1 MNCFRFVRTHH
12 VLNREYEI
20 HYILRFKYNFIEARG
35 GKSVFDKVSSVIA
48 TIHGTTGHSRL
59 VF

>member
-35 GKSVFDKVSSVIA
+35 GKSVFDKVSSVTLIKQVNKYRK
-48 TIHGTTGHSRL
+48 GTL
-59 VF
+59 I